1 MPTSPTQGIG
11 VLSSISFGGTALA
24 AAFQKGLGRDVP
36 MNVKDNRGYDAKAL
50 NEALQALNNDV
61 KLGLIVTVGGLVV
74 AQEAAKETGATL
86 PFISLVGGT
95 PGMFPSL
102 GQGYFRGGVS
112 LETFAQN
119 PHRIAH
125 LASLGIP
132 ENKICLLSN
141 PNSYMA
147 AAETAAWTSAARGP
161 VIKAGGTRKGSPNS
175 TTTYRTAFEKIAQA
189 GMIGVVV
196 SADPFFKETMDE
208 LIDVANEWIGQ
219 GKGRRICYPL
229 HDYENP
235 AGRCKPAPGYTLHGP
250 MLEEAY
256 ESLGRMAAAFLAGQP
271 IGLETLGL
279 SPPRDQ

>member
-1 MPTSPTQGIG
+1 MQTSPTQGIG

-24 AAFQKGLGRDVP
+24 AAFRKGLGRDVP
-36 MNVKDNRGYDAKAL
+36 MNVKDNRGYDAKSL

-61 KLGLIVTVGGLVV
+61 ELGLIVTVGGLVV

-95 PGMFPSL
+95 PGIFPSL

-119 PHRIAH
+119 PHRVAH
-125 LASLGIP
+125 LATLGVP
-132 ENKICLLSN
+132 ESKICLLSN

-147 AAETAAWTSAARGP
+147 AAETAAWMSGGRGP
-161 VIKAGGTRKGSPNS
+161 VIKAGGTSKGSSNS
-175 TTTYRTAFEKIAQA
+175 TTTYRPAFAEIAKT
-189 GMIGVVV
+189 GMVGVVV

-208 LIDVANEWIGQ
+208 LIDAANGWITQ

-229 HDYENP
+229 LDYENP
-235 AGRCKPAPGYTLHGP
+235 TGKCKPAPGYTLHGP
-250 MLEEAY
+250 ILEEAY
-256 ESLGRMAAAFLAGQP
+256 ELLGRMAADFLASRP
-271 IGLETLGL
+271 IGLETFGL
-279 SPPRDQ
+279 SAPRDR